1 MIVLALETSC
11 DETAAAL
18 LEVAEGREGA
28 ETDRLTAGTLR
39 TLRGTLREGEGD
51 QEPRSR
57 RDATAPASS
66 TSNQEHVEGF
76 PTTRVLSDVVAS
88 QIEEHAPYG
97 GVVPE
102 LASRRHLTAILP
114 VIRRALADAGRTLDD
129 VQALAVTAGPG
140 LIGSLLIGIQ
150 AAKAIA
156 HAKRLPLIG
165 VNHLAAHLLSSHLRR
180 SSPDVAAPVSPGP
193 PSSQRPSQRPQRL
206 SGKSAGLRALLSP
219 PLPPLPSV
227 PSFPYVGLVV
237 SGGHTA
243 LYAVW
248 GLERFAQ
255 LAATRDDAAGE
266 AFDKVGKL
274 LGLPYPGGPAI
285 DAAAAGIEPGDLRFP
300 RGLDRKDTLDFSFS
314 GLKTA
319 VADRLRA
326 RREPPDPDEV
336 RRVAA
341 AFQESVV
348 ASLVKKSLQ
357 ACERLGIPRLTLGG
371 GVAANRG
378 LRRSMAEACRTAG
391 VELYLP
397 ARSDCTD
404 NAAMVGLAA
413 APRLLRGEDDGG
425 SLAARSSWPIG

>member
-1 MIVLALETSC
+1 MILLAIESSC

-18 LEVAEGREGA
+18 LEVAPH
-28 ETDRLTAGTLR
+28 
-39 TLRGTLREGEGD
+39 
-51 QEPRSR
+51 QEL
-57 RDATAPASS
+57 
-66 TSNQEHVEGF
+66 
-76 PTTRVLSDVVAS
+76 PTTLVLSDVVAS

-114 VIRRALADAGRTLDD
+114 VIRRALAAAGRTLDD
-129 VQALAVTAGPG
+129 VEALAVTAGPG
-140 LIGSLLIGIQ
+140 LVGSLLIGIQ
-150 AAKAIA
+150 VAKAIA
-156 HAKRLPLIG
+156 HAKHLPLVG
-165 VNHLAAHLLSSHLRR
+165 VNHLAAHLLSSHLQRKAGP
-180 SSPDVAAPVSPGP
+180 SPA
-193 PSSQRPSQRPQRL
+193 
-206 SGKSAGLRALLSP
+206 
-219 PLPPLPSV
+219 
-227 PSFPYVGLVV
+227 PSFPYVGLVA

-248 GLERFAQ
+248 GMERFAQ
-255 LAATRDDAAGE
+255 LATTRDDAAGE

-285 DAAAAGIEPGDLRFP
+285 DAAADGIEPGDLRFP

-319 VADRLRA
+319 VADHLRA
-326 RREPPDPDEV
+326 RREPPDHDEV

-348 ASLVKKSLQ
+348 ASLVKKALL
-357 ACERLGIPRLTLGG
+357 ACQRLDIPRLTLGG
-371 GVAANRG
+371 GVAANGG
-378 LRRSMAEACRTAG
+378 LRRSMAEACRAAG
-391 VELYLP
+391 VELFLP

-413 APRLLRGEDDGG
+413 VPRLRRGEEDGG
-425 SLAARSSWPIG
+425 SLGARSSWPIG